1 MEFIVKSA
9 VNDVKNAFLQMN
21 ESNRKAMEK
30 LTAEIEAK
38 GFAGDEE
45 DRLELQ
51 KLRDKTLYEYM
62 DTLVNTAKIGLEAQI
77 KQSKA
82 KNDQAS
88 GGGDV
93 DGMIFK
99 TIQALQ
105 QSVSELRDAT
115 ASMIEEEAQ
124 QRMADTEQVK
134 NTFISRFNTVERQ
147 VQESQ
152 MKIQQIGQSDL
163 NINAIQA
170 NNSGNIDTSNLQQR
184 VTVVEEQV
192 QETNAMVQRL

>member
-77 KQSKA
+77 KQTKA
-82 KNDQAS
+82 SNDQAS
-88 GGGDV
+88 GDV

-105 QSVSELRDAT
+105 QSVSELKDAT
-115 ASMIEEEAQ
+115 ASRIDEETQ
-124 QRMADTEQVK
+124 QRMAETEQVR
-134 NTFISRFNTVERQ
+134 NTFINRFNNVEKQ

-152 MKIQQIGQSDL
+152 IKIQQIGQSDL

-170 NNSGNIDTSNLQQR
+170 NGNIDSNLQQR
-184 VTVVEEQV
+184 ITVVEEQV

>member
-21 ESNRKAMEK
+21 DSNRKAMEK

-77 KQSKA
+77 KQTKA
-82 KNDQAS
+82 SNDQAS
-88 GGGDV
+88 GDV

-105 QSVSELRDAT
+105 QSVSELKDAT
-115 ASMIEEEAQ
+115 ASRIDEETQ
-124 QRMADTEQVK
+124 QRMAETEQVR
-134 NTFISRFNTVERQ
+134 NTFINRFNNVEKQ

-152 MKIQQIGQSDL
+152 IKI
-163 NINAIQA
+163 
-170 NNSGNIDTSNLQQR
+170 
-184 VTVVEEQV
+184 
-192 QETNAMVQRL
+192 